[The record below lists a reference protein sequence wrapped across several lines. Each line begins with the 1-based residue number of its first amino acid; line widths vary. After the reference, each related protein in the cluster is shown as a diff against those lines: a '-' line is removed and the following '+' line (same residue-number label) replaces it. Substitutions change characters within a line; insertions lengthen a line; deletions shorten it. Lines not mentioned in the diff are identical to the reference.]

1 MDGEYV
7 NISICSQLSGCSY
20 IKLPGKLRNSRK
32 GVINIKTMT
41 INAYVNVILDIK
53 SKSSKKERNL
63 QKQIEIGLMILI
75 MKVSNFLFLKDI
87 IGELKRKIVF
97 ASMFFVMR
105 MVWLILFMY
114 QIEIFENCIDFLMMS
129 K

>member
-1 MDGEYV
+1 
-7 NISICSQLSGCSY
+7 
-20 IKLPGKLRNSRK
+20 
-32 GVINIKTMT
+32 MT
-41 INAYVNVILDIK
+41 INAFINVILDIK

-75 MKVSNFLFLKDI
+75 MKVSNFLFVKDI

-114 QIEIFENCIDFLMMS
+114 QIEILKIA
-129 K
+129 